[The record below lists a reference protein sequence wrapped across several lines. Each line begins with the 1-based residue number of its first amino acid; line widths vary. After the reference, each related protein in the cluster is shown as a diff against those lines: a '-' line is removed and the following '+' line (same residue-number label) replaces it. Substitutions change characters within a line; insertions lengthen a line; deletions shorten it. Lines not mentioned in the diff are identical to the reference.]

1 MFTFI
6 IGLNNIML
14 NNHSI
19 AILHM
24 LMTKVYKIEVC
35 LLFAIRIVYCVYY
48 YYFIS
53 LLILSIKI
61 TITHACMS
69 DCIKSCRI
77 VYCINPLIKSFI
89 AWNKMSI
96 NWYIRPI

>member
-1 MFTFI
+1 MFAFI

-19 AILHM
+19 AILVILLM

-35 LLFAIRIVYCVYY
+35 LLFAIRIVYHCVYY

-61 TITHACMS
+61 TITHCMH
-69 DCIKSCRI
+69 
-77 VYCINPLIKSFI
+77 V
-89 AWNKMSI
+89 
-96 NWYIRPI
+96 